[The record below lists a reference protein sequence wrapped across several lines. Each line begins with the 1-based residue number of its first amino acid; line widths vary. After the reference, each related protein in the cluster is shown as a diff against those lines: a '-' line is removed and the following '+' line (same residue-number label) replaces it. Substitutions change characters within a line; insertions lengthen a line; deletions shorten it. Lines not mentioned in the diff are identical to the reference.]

1 MKRPSIIF
9 VAALLFCIPGVI
21 PSPAVA
27 QGFGQPLTIQGLDH
41 FTANSAASKGVGG
54 VTVGMQNDASLMFVD
69 PAALQSI
76 QNLQVAV
83 GGLQQNST
91 AHQDQHYSPLKY
103 YSNFSLLMEGLTGSI
118 GTPVYADTTK
128 RYNAGDT
135 VQRPYDNIGPNWSR
149 KKTEN
154 PQVEAFAAIPFSIGG
169 MKITAGV
176 GTIEYADLSWFF
188 QNNNVLS
195 PSILSVKQ
203 STITLPA
210 TDDSSVA
217 IPVKWYQSSQS
228 REGSIRGYGAAF
240 SVALS
245 EKLAVGV
252 SGMILDGHSDDSEA
266 RVERGRLTIYRDY
279 FRADSIYY
287 RVTSTGTSD
296 YTGAEFTLS
305 GRYKGRYL
313 EFGFSVKPPSTITR
327 KFNSTIHTDSTGIS
341 RGTTRNGQD
350 KFLLPW
356 RETIG
361 LSIALRENLT
371 LGAGLDIRSYGS
383 AKYTAADG
391 TESYPW
397 LSANVYHLGA
407 EFRPIPLL
415 AIRAGVREQG
425 EVYQPVGNPL
435 EGQPVST
442 TVYSFGVGIR
452 LEEARLNLAYEYAD
466 MKYADTW
473 EDAVSFNGEIR
484 RGVVADLSYDIPW

>member
-1 MKRPSIIF
+1 MKQPSIIF
-9 VAALLFCIPGVI
+9 VITLLFSFSGAIF
-21 PSPAVA
+21 SHANA

-41 FTANSAASKGVGG
+41 FTANSAASKGMGG
-54 VTVGMQNDASLMFVD
+54 VTFGMQNDASLMFVD

-76 QNLQVAV
+76 QNLQVEV
-83 GGLQQNST
+83 GGFQQNAGS
-91 AHQDQHYSPLKY
+91 HQDQHYSPLKY
-103 YSNFSLLMEGLTGSI
+103 HSNFSLLMEGLTGSI
-118 GTPVYADTTK
+118 GTPSYADTTK
-128 RYNAGDT
+128 KYDAGDT
-135 VQRPYDNIGPNWSR
+135 VQRPYDKIGPNWSR

-154 PQVEAFAAIPFSIGG
+154 PQLEAFAAVPFSIDG
-169 MKITAGV
+169 MKITAGI

-210 TDDSSVA
+210 TDGDSVA

-245 EKLAVGV
+245 EKLSVGMN
-252 SGMILDGHSDDSEA
+252 GMILNGHSDDSET
-266 RVERGRLTIYRDY
+266 RVERGRLIIYHDY

-287 RVTSTGTSD
+287 RMASSGTSD
-296 YTGAEFTLS
+296 YTGAEFMLS

-313 EFGFSVKPPSTITR
+313 ELGFSVKPPTTITR
-327 KFNSTIHTDSTGIS
+327 KFNSTTRTDSTGFS
-341 RGTTRNGQD
+341 RTATQTGQD
-350 KFLLPW
+350 KIEIPW

-371 LGAGLDIRSYGS
+371 LAAGLDIRSYGS

-391 TESYPW
+391 KESYPW

-407 EFRPIPLL
+407 EFRPIPSL
-415 AIRAGVREQG
+415 AIRAGVREQA

-452 LEEARLNLAYEYAD
+452 VEEARLNLAYEYAD